1 MDPAYIWIEID
12 KQTWQDNEVFK
23 AFIKSNPNMKNPKGM
38 SVLECAVR
46 NNDADLVEYLVN
58 ETSVNTKVACTSG
71 DALTDIAVQ
80 NAQRD
85 VLALL
90 LYGDAPSDIERMTEF
105 NFTYNIDPDVCESI
119 QDVID
124 KGGF

>member
-1 MDPAYIWIEID
+1 MDPCYIWVEID
-12 KQTWQDNEVFK
+12 TQTWQDNEVFK
-23 AFIKSNPNMKNPKGM
+23 AFIKSNPNIKNGNGM

-58 ETSVNTKVACTSG
+58 ETCVNTKVACTSG

-105 NFTYNIDPDVCESI
+105 NFTYNIDPDICESI